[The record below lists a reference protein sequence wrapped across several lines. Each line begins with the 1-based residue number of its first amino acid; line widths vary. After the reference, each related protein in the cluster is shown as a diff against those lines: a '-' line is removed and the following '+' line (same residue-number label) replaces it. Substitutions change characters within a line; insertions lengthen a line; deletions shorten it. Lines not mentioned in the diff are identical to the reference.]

1 MIFVYNTIF
10 ILLFGKIIKSKL
22 CKQKYKKMFLFVTF
36 FQMFLI
42 QGLRAN
48 DVGTDTSFYVSVFD
62 NYLHSEYYSFLFTHY
77 EPGFQFLYRIMHIFH
92 LDSQWLLLSVSAI
105 TMVCFAYFIY
115 KNSDDMVLSTFIFSC
130 IIFPNSLNIMRQCL
144 GLGIAI
150 NSLYFILNKK
160 YVKSFII
167 IAFASLFH
175 STSILMLIPLILHI
189 VKNWKLTRNIILFL
203 GIVFFLFG
211 NQLMSVLL
219 PYFGKSFYLNGFGV
233 QRMFRMTT
241 MLAIVIAF
249 ISWYFLRNSICDQDY
264 KRKLNLFSCIAF
276 VNAILGLLYLKFE
289 FFSRIIEYFN
299 AFLIVSIP
307 TWIIVGRK
315 RYRQIYQLGFC
326 LVAFF
331 LMLNG
336 VYNSGSGIENYHTF
350 FM

>member
-62 NYLHSEYYSFLFTHY
+62 N
-77 EPGFQFLYRIMHIFH
+77 IFH

-219 PYFGKSFYLNGFGV
+219 PYFGK
-233 QRMFRMTT
+233 
-241 MLAIVIAF
+241 
-249 ISWYFLRNSICDQDY
+249 
-264 KRKLNLFSCIAF
+264 
-276 VNAILGLLYLKFE
+276 FE
-289 FFSRIIEYFN
+289 WLWCAKN
-299 AFLIVSIP
+299 V
-307 TWIIVGRK
+307 
-315 RYRQIYQLGFC
+315 
-326 LVAFF
+326 
-331 LMLNG
+331 
-336 VYNSGSGIENYHTF
+336 
-350 FM
+350 